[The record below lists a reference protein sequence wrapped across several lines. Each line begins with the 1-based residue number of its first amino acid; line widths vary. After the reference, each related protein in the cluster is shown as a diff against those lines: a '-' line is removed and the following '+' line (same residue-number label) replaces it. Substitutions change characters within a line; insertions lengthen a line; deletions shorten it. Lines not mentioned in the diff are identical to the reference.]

1 MSLYGAMFSGV
12 SALNA
17 QSQALGMISDNISNV
32 NTVGYKTTKASFAT
46 LVTRSTMN
54 FHAPGGVRSSPISAV
69 DRQGLLQASANTTD
83 IAISGAGM
91 FVVTTTSTPTA
102 SDTRLYTRAGQF
114 STDSDG
120 FLKSPSGHFLQG
132 WATNSSGTPLAA
144 NTTILTSLQPVRV
157 SSVSGSAVATS
168 TIDIGANLP
177 ASAANASTSTT
188 NAEVFDS
195 LGVSHNVTFTWTK
208 NSTNSWTLTANAPDA
223 LSAPGGT
230 EVTTGGPAFSVIVL
244 FNNDGT
250 PASFDGLTTAPD
262 LVFTGWAS
270 GAATMT
276 IALNLGTAGAL
287 GTAQANGVTQF
298 SSSYSTTFVNQ
309 NGVQFGNF
317 FGTSIDENGIV
328 TALFDNGQTLKVYKL
343 PVATFPN
350 PNGLDAK
357 SGTLYSESG
366 NSGGYVL
373 RSAGTSNAGKIVPS
387 SLEASTSDL
396 AEEFT
401 NMIIT
406 QRAYSAATRVITTA
420 DEMLDELIRIKR

>member
-17 QSQALGMISDNISNV
+17 QSQALGMIADNISNV

-46 LVTRSTMN
+46 LVTRSSPN
-54 FHAPGGVRSSPISAV
+54 FHAPGGVRSSPIKAV
-69 DRQGLLQASANTTD
+69 DRQGLLQASANATD
-83 IAISGAGM
+83 IAISGDGF
-91 FVVTTTSTPTA
+91 FVVTDNSAPTA
-102 SDTRLYTRAGQF
+102 NDTRFYTRAGQF
-114 STDSDG
+114 STDTNG

-132 WATNSSGTPLAA
+132 WATDAAGVPIPA
-144 NTTILTSLQPVRV
+144 NTSILTSLQPVRV
-157 SSVSGSAVATS
+157 SSVSGSAVPT
-168 TIDIGANLP
+168 TLIDIGANLP
-177 ASAANASTSTT
+177 ASALVGATATT
-188 NAEVFDS
+188 NVQIFDS
-195 LGVSHNVTFTWTK
+195 LGVSHDVTLTWTK
-208 NSTNSWTLTANAPDA
+208 TGVNAWTLTANAPDA
-223 LSAPGGT
+223 TPAAGT
-230 EVTTGGPAFSVIVL
+230 EVTPAGPVYSVAVV
-244 FNNDGT
+244 FNSDGT
-250 PASFDGLTTAPD
+250 PQTFDGATTAPA

-270 GAATMT
+270 GASTNTM
-276 IALNLGTAGAL
+276 ALNLGTAGPL
-287 GTAQANGVTQF
+287 GTAQANGITQF

-357 SGTLYSESG
+357 SGTIFSESG
-366 NSGGYVL
+366 NSGGFVL
-373 RSAGTSNAGKIVPS
+373 RDAGTSNAGKIVPGA
-387 SLEASTSDL
+387 LEASTSDL
-396 AEEFT
+396 ADEFT

-406 QRAYSAATRVITTA
+406 QRAYSASTRVITTA

>member
-17 QSQALGMISDNISNV
+17 QSQALGMIADNISNV

-46 LVTRSTMN
+46 LVTRSSPN
-54 FHAPGGVRSSPISAV
+54 FHAPGGVRSSPIKAV
-69 DRQGLLQASANTTD
+69 DRQGLLQASANATD
-83 IAISGAGM
+83 IAISGGGF
-91 FVVTTTSTPTA
+91 FVVTDNSAPTA
-102 SDTRLYTRAGQF
+102 NDTRFYTRAGQF
-114 STDSDG
+114 STDTNG

-132 WATNSSGTPLAA
+132 WATDAAGVPIPA
-144 NTTILTSLQPVRV
+144 NTSILTSLQPVRV
-157 SSVSGSAVATS
+157 SSVSGSAVPT
-168 TIDIGANLP
+168 TLIDIGANLP
-177 ASAANASTSTT
+177 ASALVAATATT
-188 NAEVFDS
+188 NVQIFDS
-195 LGVSHNVTFTWTK
+195 LGVSHDVTLTWTK
-208 NSTNSWTLTANAPDA
+208 TGVNAWTLTANAPDA
-223 LSAPGGT
+223 TPAAGT
-230 EVTTGGPAFSVIVL
+230 EVTTAGPVYSVAVV
-244 FNNDGT
+244 FNSDGT
-250 PASFDGLTTAPD
+250 PQTFDGATTAPA

-270 GAATMT
+270 GASTNTM
-276 IALNLGTAGAL
+276 ALNLGTAGPL
-287 GTAQANGVTQF
+287 GTAQANGLTQF

-357 SGTLYSESG
+357 SGTIFSQSG
-366 NSGGYVL
+366 NSGGFVL
-373 RSAGTSNAGKIVPS
+373 RDAGTSNAGKIVPGA
-387 SLEASTSDL
+387 LEASTSDL
-396 AEEFT
+396 ADEFT

-406 QRAYSAATRVITTA
+406 QRAYSASTRVITTA